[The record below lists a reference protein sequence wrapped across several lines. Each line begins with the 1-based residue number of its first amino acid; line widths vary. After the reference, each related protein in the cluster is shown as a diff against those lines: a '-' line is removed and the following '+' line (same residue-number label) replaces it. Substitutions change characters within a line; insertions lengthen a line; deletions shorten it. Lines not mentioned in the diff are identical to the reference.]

1 MSDPL
6 THVRRKLAIVTKDKD
21 VLNFFDD
28 EIIHAIQ
35 KREQSYINRMTK
47 IFTSQFIL

>member
-28 EIIHAIQ
+28 EKLIIIS
-35 KREQSYINRMTK
+35 RGSDK
-47 IFTSQFIL
+47 ISKIIEEII

>member
-21 VLNFFDD
+21 VCKKAKSLDL
-28 EIIHAIQ
+28 I
-35 KREQSYINRMTK
+35 
-47 IFTSQFIL
+47 